1 MRQLLTTTA
10 LILTVTSANASSE
23 SLSDYGV
30 WTGGVDPLPAQCRF
44 DAISSGSMDF
54 VISEN
59 GAAFARTTQSI
70 DVSMYVVGI
79 SDIRVTPV
87 QGEKDGVLYPVLFSD
102 VSETVTEGDL
112 SQQPSVYVRGMRY
125 NVEGAQQSLR
135 VNDAQP
141 EIGSIRDHLGYEYD
155 YGRSA
160 SGNLLA
166 PEISVAGLVDDFSL
180 ASGKYE
186 FKIGGEIY
194 VNYDGPASIEWDGNA
209 MTAETVTPIEGWNTV
224 EAGTSYTMV
233 HNITCV
239 Q

>member
-10 LILTVTSANASSE
+10 LIMTVTSANASSE

-30 WTGGVDPLPAQCRF
+30 WIGDVNPLPSQCRF

-59 GAAFARTTQSI
+59 GAAFARTTRSI

-87 QGEKDGVLYPVLFSD
+87 QGEKDGVSYPVLFSD

-112 SQQPSVYVRGMRY
+112 SQQPSVYARGMRY
-125 NVEGAQQSLR
+125 NIEGFEQSLR

-141 EIGSIRDHLGYEYD
+141 ELFGLGNYSQFNGVTIEQ
-155 YGRSA
+155 GA
-160 SGNLLA
+160 SGNFLA
-166 PEISVAGLVDDFSL
+166 PVIGVADLLDFSL
-180 ASGKYE
+180 ADGRYE

-194 VNYDGPASIEWDGNA
+194 VNYDGPAGIEWDGNA